1 MKQKEKLLWKNEQ
14 SLIYWQPTESGRGI
28 IRKVMRPGT
37 HDPETIFRFRNEFA
51 FSSDT
56 SLEGIRHALRMEN
69 YDQNLSIVFEDIEGV
84 SLAEEFVKKRQ
95 PLEKILRLFIDLS
108 EVLGGLH
115 NKGII
120 HKDINPSNILWSKKK
135 EKPVIIDFGIATR
148 IDFLASNLGNPDRI
162 KGTLAYI
169 SPEQT
174 GRVNRRVD
182 NRSDLYSLGVT
193 LYQVLTGKLPFE
205 SDDSLELVHFHIAKS
220 IPLVHR
226 INPEIPEVL
235 SFIVEKLM
243 AKNADDRYQTAFG
256 LKADLLVCLEEWNR
270 NKTIASFHPGQEDFS
285 GKFKMPQRLY
295 GREEEIKM
303 LLNSFERVSHGSTEL
318 FLVAGYS
325 GVGKSSLV
333 SELYKPITA
342 QRGNFISGKFD
353 QYQKNIPYL
362 AISQAFDGL
371 CNMLLTEDAETVS
384 TWERSIKEAVGD
396 NGAVLVDIIPA
407 LEKII
412 GKQPPVPKLDS
423 QESLNRF
430 NLVFLHFVHALS
442 SADHPLVLFLDDL
455 QWADSGSLNLIKL
468 LVTDVQN
475 QYLLVLGA
483 YRNNEILPGHPL
495 TTLLNDLEEEK
506 AVVHSISLSSL
517 KEENIKQIIA
527 NSLDSQNDDLDE
539 LTSIVYSKTKGNA
552 FFTLEFLKAL
562 HQQELIKYDFATRK
576 WKVDIQTIRGKNVSE
591 NVVDLLVKNL
601 NKLPEDTIRILTTAS
616 CIGGLFDMDILAHL
630 LEKPETEIIESL
642 WPALKDE
649 LINPT
654 NDKFQFIN
662 VLDPSEYSGKEVQ
675 FSFAHDRIQQAAYCL
690 IDTDEAEKIHLQI
703 SRYLVARDGESDD
716 FNFSLVVHYNE
727 GLKHISDQD
736 ERILVAKLNLRA
748 ASQARDSSAYAS
760 ARSFSDVALGIFIPD
775 LWKSEYTF
783 AFKLHTVAADIAY
796 LSGDFDTSE
805 SLLDIALKEAQ
816 SSSDK
821 AEVYFLLMQS
831 QSNSTRYYEA
841 IESARQ
847 GLKLLD
853 FDFPEKEDCPPQIP
867 LEMGKAIGWFAS
879 NGVDKVFEQPDMTDH
894 RMLSVMK
901 ILDNLSPP
909 TYVTGEVNMWIL
921 HVLYKVNL
929 TLEYGLTPQGGYAF
943 SELGLIFFI
952 LNNYEYAYPS
962 AKMSMRIVEKF
973 ASESPRHLSRAGH
986 LFTNYNTPWVK
997 HIKETFKLN
1006 SEYYQRSL
1014 ESGELIFAGYT
1025 SFHPFYSAYYHGKDP
1040 LHTLMQKLPDAKAYT
1055 GKIKHD
1061 LAHDSLRA
1069 LDLCISNQM
1078 DNTSDDDDFDTKED
1092 SESKLI
1098 SYCQE
1103 VKDGYG
1109 MTMFYLLK
1117 AHTHYLHGNMQK
1129 AKEALQVVEG
1139 LTAVLSGNASTSS
1152 LFNMLQSLIALDDI
1166 QKGNGDRATLEAK
1179 VEANQKQMAIWAE
1192 HNEANF
1198 QHKYLLI
1205 EAERKRVVN
1214 EFSREALELF
1224 GKAAKSAE
1232 FYEFNRELAIIHL
1245 RNADYWMA
1253 LDQPM
1258 YAQSHMQKA
1267 LYLLHTLDYKRLAK
1281 KLDKIQ
1287 PELIGPG
1294 GLHGKGATEK
1304 STHSNTFDG
1313 TLDLRFLDLNSVVK
1327 ASNALSEEIVMDS
1340 FIDKML
1346 QIVIENAGAQRAL
1359 LVLPKNSGWEITA
1372 ELNLN
1377 DKEAK
1382 LVQDGDL
1389 GKGLDIQRGIIN
1401 YVLRTNTEVVS
1412 STETAKQLFD
1422 RDEGKAKSR
1431 PASFFCLPIQYKG
1444 STKAILYAEHLET
1457 TDAFTQER
1465 LSLIKVLSSQM
1476 AVSLENARLYQNQS
1490 ELNIAYQRFVPHHF
1504 IRMLGH
1510 NSILD
1515 VRLGDSTDAE
1525 VTILFCDIRSYTSL
1539 SEYLS
1544 PADCFALINS
1554 YLSFVGPI
1562 INNNNGF
1569 INHYLGDGFIAL
1581 FKNGAKDALLA
1592 AEQII
1597 SQLSQFNNQRSKK
1610 NQEAIN
1616 LGIGIHSGKV
1626 MMGIIGD
1633 AERHDAN
1640 VLSDA
1645 VNISSRLEGLTKV
1658 YGSQII
1664 ISDVIHKEIL
1674 NNDAFHTRFLG
1685 RVKLKGKEENINVY
1699 ELFNQDQENVKQAKL
1714 ETASLYDKA
1723 LNAYFKKDFSTAIGL
1738 FSEVLKINKQD
1749 MVTGMYL
1756 QKAAKYL
1763 ANGVPENWNGVEQMV
1778 DK

>member
-1 MKQKEKLLWKNEQ
+1 MKLKETLIWKNEQ
-14 SLIYWQPTESGRGI
+14 SLIYRQPTPNGSV
-28 IRKVMRPGT
+28 IRKVMRPGAA
-37 HDPETIFRFRNEFA
+37 DPEAVFRLRNEFA

-84 SLAEEFVKKRQ
+84 SLLEEFVNKRQ
-95 PLEKILRLFIDLS
+95 PLEKVLQLFIDLS
-108 EVLGGLH
+108 SILGGLH

-120 HKDINPSNILWSKKK
+120 HKDINPTNLLWYKKK
-135 EKPVIIDFGIATR
+135 AKPIIIDFGIATR

-205 SDDSLELVHFHIAKS
+205 SNDSLELVHFHIAKS

-226 INPEIPEVL
+226 LNPELPEVL

-243 AKNADDRYQTAFG
+243 AKNADDRYQTAYG
-256 LKADLLVCLEEWNR
+256 LQADLEKCLLQWNKSR
-270 NKTIASFHPGQEDFS
+270 TITSFPPGQEDFS
-285 GKFKMPQRLY
+285 GKFKLPQRLY
-295 GREEEIKM
+295 GRDAEIKM
-303 LLNSFERVSHGSTEL
+303 LLTSFDRVSHGSAEL
-318 FLVAGYS
+318 FLVTGYS

-353 QYQKNIPYL
+353 QYQKNIPFL

-371 CNMLLTEDAETVS
+371 CNMLLTEDADIVAV
-384 TWERSIKEAVGD
+384 WEAAIRGAVGE

-423 QESLNRF
+423 QEALNRF
-430 NLVFLHFVHALS
+430 NLVFLNFVHSLC
-442 SADHPLVLFLDDL
+442 SANHPLVLFLDDL

-495 TTLLNDLEEEK
+495 TTMLNDLENEK
-506 AVVHSISLSSL
+506 AVVHGISLSSL
-517 KEENIKQIIA
+517 KEEDVKQIIA
-527 NSLDSQNDDLDE
+527 NSLDTKNGDLNE
-539 LTSIVYSKTKGNA
+539 LTAIVYSKTKGNA

-562 HQQELIKYDFATRK
+562 HQQQLIKYDFGGKK
-576 WKVDIQTIRGKNVSE
+576 WQVDIQAIHGKDVSE
-591 NVVDLLVKNL
+591 NVVDLLVKSL
-601 NKLPEDTIRILTTAS
+601 KELPADTIRTLTTAS
-616 CIGGLFDMDILAHL
+616 CIGGIFDMDILARL
-630 LEKPETEIIESL
+630 LGSPGKVIIESL

-662 VLDPSEYSGKEVQ
+662 VLDPSEYKGQDVQ
-675 FSFAHDRIQQAAYCL
+675 FSFAHDRIQQAAYYL
-690 IDTDEAEKIHLQI
+690 VDPLEAEKTHLQI
-703 SRYLVARDGESDD
+703 GRYLMARDGASDD
-716 FNFSLVVHYNE
+716 INFSLVVHYNG
-727 GLKHISDQD
+727 GLQHVTDKA
-736 ERILVAKLNLRA
+736 ERISIAKLNLRA
-748 ASQARDSSAYAS
+748 AIQARDSSAYAS
-760 ARSFSDVALGIFIPD
+760 AHSFAEIALGIFSED
-775 LWKSEYTF
+775 LWKSEYAF

-796 LSGDFDTSE
+796 LLGDFNTSE
-805 SLLDIALKEAQ
+805 ELLDIALKSAQ

-853 FDFPEKEDCPPQIP
+853 FEFPAKDDCPPQIP
-867 LEMGKAIGWFAS
+867 VEMGKAITWFAT
-879 NGVDKVFEQPDMTDH
+879 NGVDKVFEQPVMTDQ
-894 RMLSVMK
+894 RILSAIK

-921 HVLYKVNL
+921 HVLFKVNL
-929 TLEYGLTPQGGYAF
+929 TLEHGLSPQGGYAF

-952 LNNYEYAYPS
+952 LNNYEYAYPA

-973 ASESPRHLSRAGH
+973 AVESPRHLSRAGH

-997 HIKETFKLN
+997 HISETFKLN

-1040 LHTLMQKLPDAKAYT
+1040 LHMLLQKLPDAKAYT

-1069 LDLCISNQM
+1069 MDLCIANLM
-1078 DNTSDDDDFDTKED
+1078 GNTSGDDDFDIEND

-1098 SYCQE
+1098 TYCQE

-1129 AKEALQVVEG
+1129 AKEALNVVEG
-1139 LTAVLSGNASTSS
+1139 LTAVLSGNAPTSS
-1152 LFNMLQSLIALDDI
+1152 FFNMLQSLTALDDMHN
-1166 QKGNGDRATLEAK
+1166 GRGDRSALEAK

-1198 QHKYLLI
+1198 QHKYLLV
-1205 EAERKRVVN
+1205 EAERKRVTN
-1214 EFSREALELF
+1214 EFSREALELY

-1232 FYEFNRELAIIHL
+1232 LNEFNRELAIIHL
-1245 RNADYWMA
+1245 RNADYWLA
-1253 LDQPM
+1253 LEQPI
-1258 YAQSHMQKA
+1258 YAQPHMQKA
-1267 LYLLHTLDYKRLAK
+1267 LYLLQSLDYKRMVK
-1281 KLDKIQ
+1281 KLEKAH
-1287 PELIGPG
+1287 PELISAI
-1294 GLHGKGATEK
+1294 GLQGLGAAQK
-1304 STHSNTFDG
+1304 STMSGTFDS
-1313 TLDLRFLDLNSVVK
+1313 TLDLNYLDLNSVIK
-1327 ASNALSEEIVMDS
+1327 ASNALSEEIVMGS
-1340 FIDKML
+1340 FIDRML
-1346 QIVIENAGAQRAL
+1346 HIVIENAGAQRAL
-1359 LVLPKNSGWEITA
+1359 LVLPRRNGWEIAA

-1377 DKEAK
+1377 DQEAK
-1382 LVQDGDL
+1382 LIQDGDL
-1389 GKGLDIQRGIIN
+1389 GKVRDIQRGIIN
-1401 YVLRTNTEVVS
+1401 YVLRTTTEIVS
-1412 STETAKQLFD
+1412 STETSKQLFD
-1422 RDEGKAKSR
+1422 RDEGKAKLR
-1431 PASFFCLPIQYKG
+1431 PASFFCIPIQYKG

-1457 TDAFTQER
+1457 IDAFTPQR

-1476 AVSLENARLYQNQS
+1476 AVSLENARLYQNQT
-1490 ELNIAYQRFVPHHF
+1490 ELNIAYQRFVPHDF

-1510 NSILD
+1510 DSILD

-1525 VTILFCDIRSYTSL
+1525 ITILFCDIRSYTTL

-1544 PADCFALINS
+1544 PAECFALINS
-1554 YLSFVGPI
+1554 YLSYVGPI
-1562 INNNNGF
+1562 IESNNGF

-1581 FKNGAKDALLA
+1581 FKNGAKDALNA

-1597 SQLSQFNNQRSKK
+1597 AQMSKFNKLRSKK
-1610 NQEAIN
+1610 DLQAVN
-1616 LGIGIHSGKV
+1616 LGIGIHTGKV

-1645 VNISSRLEGLTKV
+1645 VNIASRLEGLTKV

-1664 ISDVIHKEIL
+1664 ISDVIRKDIL
-1674 NNDAFHTRFLG
+1674 KDNAFHTRFLG
-1685 RVKLKGKEENINVY
+1685 RVRLKGKEENINVY
-1699 ELFNQDQENVKQAKL
+1699 EVFNQDQESVLQAKL
-1714 ETASLYDKA
+1714 ETAAEYDEA
-1723 LNAYFKKDFSTAIGL
+1723 LIAYFNKDFSTAIGL
-1738 FSEVLKINKQD
+1738 FSGVLKINKHD

-1756 QKAAKYL
+1756 QKAAQYL
-1763 ANGVPENWNGVEQMV
+1763 ANGVPENWNGVEQMT